1 MDRLISV
8 VDYGS
13 GNVTSVVNAFE
24 ALGFSARLSREWEEL
39 EESSHIVLP
48 GVGAFGAG
56 MEMLRSLDLI
66 DRLEREV
73 VEKGKPFLGI
83 CLGHQLLA
91 TLGLEFGEHKGLNW
105 IRGRVEKI
113 DTSQSRLRLPH
124 IGWNHARVLQR
135 EPLYQHMTE
144 NPCFYFV
151 HSYHLV
157 PEDPSWTSAVC
168 DYGVTLTAGIQKQN
182 IFGVQ
187 FHPEKSQSEG
197 LQLLKNFAE
206 FS

>member
-1 MDRLISV
+1 LINI

-13 GNVTSVVNAFE
+13 GNVTSVANAFE
-24 ALGFSARLSREWEEL
+24 VLGYSAEVSRD
-39 EESSHIVLP
+39 SNTFKKSTHIVLP

-56 MEMLRSLDLI
+56 MDRLRELDLI
-66 DRLEREV
+66 ERLEREV
-73 VEKGKPFLGI
+73 MEKGKPFLGI
-83 CLGHQLLA
+83 CLGHQMLA
-91 TLGLEFGEHKGLNW
+91 TIGLEFGEHEGLDW
-105 IRGRVEKI
+105 VHGRVERI
-113 DTSQSRLRLPH
+113 DTDGSHLRLPH
-124 IGWNHARVLQR
+124 IGWNHARVLGQD
-135 EPLYQHMTE
+135 PLYLHMPE

-157 PEDPSWTSAVC
+157 PDDPSVTSAVS
-168 DYGVTLTAGIQKQN
+168 DYGVTLTASIQKQN

-206 FS
+206 LD